1 MTPQILMFII
11 KLVAGGIVAFLAI
24 LLMSKNR
31 DAEWMAI
38 VLGFIFSY
46 AALVFDLLIELGIV
60 IKPENKI
67 LGIPVTDFICTLIPD
82 LCFAIGFL
90 IMILKKRKI

>member
-1 MTPQILMFII
+1 MFII

-38 VLGFIFSY
+38 VFGFIFSY

-60 IKPENKI
+60 VKPDYLI
-67 LGIPVTDFICTLIPD
+67 WGIPITDYICTLVPD
-82 LCFAIGFL
+82 ICFAIGFL
-90 IMILKKRKI
+90 IMILKRGKYDRSR

>member
-24 LLMSKNR
+24 YLMSKNR
-31 DAEWMAI
+31 DGEWMAI
-38 VLGFIFSY
+38 VLGFLFSY

-60 IKPENKI
+60 IKPDYN
-67 LGIPVTDFICTLIPD
+67 LMGIPITDYICTLVPD
-82 LCFAIGFL
+82 IFFAIGL
-90 IMILKKRKI
+90 LLMILKSRKR

>member
-24 LLMSKNR
+24 YLMSKNR
-31 DAEWMAI
+31 DGEWMAI
-38 VLGFIFSY
+38 VLGFLFSY

-60 IKPENKI
+60 IKPDYN
-67 LGIPVTDFICTLIPD
+67 LMGISITDYICTLVPD
-82 LCFAIGFL
+82 IFFAIGL
-90 IMILKKRKI
+90 LLMILKSRKR